1 MDKEDKEEEK
11 TQETPQ
17 EAEPSNRSRVY
28 DRLKGRYPDMDADDE
43 EAVMGRIN
51 DDYDDYDKKIAE
63 YEGRER
69 ELSDLFA
76 RDPQSATFLAEWSKG
91 GDPVMEL
98 VRRYGPDLR
107 DALDDPDRQ
116 GELAERNKEY
126 LDRIRKGEELD
137 KAYQENIDDTLDR
150 LNAMEDSGEM
160 DGDKADEIFSVLL
173 GIVNDG
179 VLGKF
184 SDETIRL
191 IGKGLG
197 YDMAVSEAYEE
208 GTVKGKNEKIE
219 ERLRKKEASDGTP
232 HLGGGGGTSRARVEP
247 QLGAISRVDT
257 PDIWARGEM
266 RREKKS

>member
-1 MDKEDKEEEK
+1 MEKEDKEEEK
-11 TQETPQ
+11 KIDAPQ
-17 EAEPSNRSRVY
+17 EAEVTNRSRVY
-28 DRLKGRYPDMDADDE
+28 DRIKGRYPDIDAEDE
-43 EAVMGRIN
+43 EIVMGRIN
-51 DDYDDYDKKIAE
+51 DDYDDYDKRISE

-76 RDPQSATFLAEWSKG
+76 RDPQSATFLSVWSKG

-98 VRRYGPDLR
+98 ISRYGAELR

-116 GELAERNKEY
+116 EELAERNKEY
-126 LDRIRKGEELD
+126 LDRIRKGEELE

-160 DGDKADEIFSVLL
+160 DGDKADEIFRVLI

-179 VLGKF
+179 VVGKF

-208 GTVKGKNEKIE
+208 GTVKGKNEKIV
-219 ERLRKKEASDGTP
+219 ERLRKKEATDGTP
-232 HLGGGGGTSRARVEP
+232 HLAGGGSSRARVEP
-247 QLGAISRVDT
+247 QLGALGRVDGE
-257 PDIWARGEM
+257 DIWTRGEM
-266 RREKKS
+266 RRVKK